1 MTTRVYDV
9 PGISCGHCRAAIEA
23 GVGPLAGVESV
34 EVDLDARSVRVTG
47 GDDDA
52 IRAAI
57 DGAGYDVAGM
67 AVL

>member
-9 PGISCGHCRAAIEA
+9 PGISCDHCRAAIEG
-23 GVGPLAGVESV
+23 GVAPLAGVESV

-57 DGAGYDVAGM
+57 DGAGYDVAGV

>member
-9 PGISCGHCRAAIEA
+9 PGISCGHCRAAIEG
-23 GVGPLAGVESV
+23 GVGPLEGVEEV
-34 EVDLDARSVRVTG
+34 EVDLDARSVTVVG
-47 GDDDA
+47 GEDDA

-67 AVL
+67 TTG